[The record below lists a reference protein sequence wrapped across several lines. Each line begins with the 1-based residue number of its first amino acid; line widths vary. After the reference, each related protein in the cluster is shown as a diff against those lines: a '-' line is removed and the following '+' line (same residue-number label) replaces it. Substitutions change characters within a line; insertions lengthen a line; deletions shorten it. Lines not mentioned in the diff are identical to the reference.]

1 MTFKDFL
8 KKSKDPMDQGI
19 KKEHNRNDEAERA
32 MIHKIM
38 ELNQLP
44 NGRSDE
50 NYDLA
55 YTFLESDW
63 GGELWDKY
71 YELFTEK
78 NPKFEGPFNKRKY
91 NEFRRDAVDRFRRW
105 KNGTPFT
112 GTPVKD

>member
-8 KKSKDPMDQGI
+8 KKVNDPMDQGI

-38 ELNQLP
+38 ELNRMP

-63 GGELWDKY
+63 GGALWDKY

-78 NPKFEGPFNKRKY
+78 NPKFEGPFNKRRYGNFKQ
-91 NEFRRDAVDRFRRW
+91 EAVSSFKNW
-105 KNGTPFT
+105 KNGRTFKGP
-112 GTPVKD
+112 PVTD